1 MHMIRRNLVLVL
13 LWGIAAAFLGT
24 SACGG
29 DDKPPDPVPADT
41 AKRKV
46 LLEIDRMA
54 GTPALQLEQ
63 VINGKTVSL
72 KSIYEDAGI
81 ELDVRQDQI
90 DLPRQDQVGLPDLH
104 AMMTAFRSLEAPA
117 DVMRVHALILTSER
131 EDADTLGIMFD
142 FGEDDQDDRPR
153 EGFAVFA
160 DPHAGLPGGLN
171 PELLLTM
178 AHELAHCFNLH
189 HPDWEGEAF
198 RTGATIESYS
208 QADSVRWTLSDH
220 SKAHIRT
227 DPGREVWPGRS
238 NIGFG
243 LVTKGHLARHNL
255 SPSEA
260 FRIVEPTDFNARRP
274 EPAKAAAFRKAAQR
288 DRSRF
293 VSSDNP
299 VKLRLET
306 AKQNY
311 VAGEPVVL
319 TVALHNTGTTNQSV
333 YPLLDPKYRF
343 LNIEVLGPGET
354 DFETFQPVL
363 LADARGVKPETLAPG
378 ASIHEEARIYFGA
391 EGWVFKRPGE
401 YIVRGDYAAPLV
413 DGRPRDERERL
424 GSADLKI
431 VITEPASSAE
441 RRARDLIVER
451 QQGIYMVL
459 GGGDHLKSA
468 KSKLQ
473 TVVQEAPN
481 AAQTAA
487 VRLALGT
494 GALNP
499 TIDPQT
505 GVQSQPRLDEA
516 KKYLDATL
524 DSPQLSAVSVVKA
537 QAELADALDKKGR
550 TAEAKR
556 VRTETVQK
564 MQRHESAKEYID
576 DIKRPSKSPQ
586 KPPGKPPGGQP

>member
-1 MHMIRRNLVLVL
+1 MINRNIL
-13 LWGIAAAFLGT
+13 LSVSWSVAVSLLCI

-29 DDKPPDPVPADT
+29 GGDKPPNPPPTDSG
-41 AKRKV
+41 KRKV

-63 VINGKTVSL
+63 VINGKNVSL

-81 ELDVRQDQI
+81 ELDIRQDQI

-104 AMMTAFRSLEAPA
+104 AMMNAFRSIEAPP
-117 DVMRVHALILTSER
+117 DVMRVHALVLTSER
-131 EDADTLGIMFD
+131 EDPDTLGIMFD
-142 FGEDDQDDRPR
+142 FGEDDQDGRPR

-160 DPHAGLPGGLN
+160 DPHAGLSGGLN
-171 PELLLTM
+171 AELLLTM

-189 HPDWEGEAF
+189 HPDWEGDGF
-198 RTGATIESYS
+198 RSGGTIESYS
-208 QADSVRWTLSDH
+208 PADLVRWTLSEH
-220 SKAHIRT
+220 SKLHIRS

-243 LVTKGHLARHNL
+243 LVTQGHLARHNAA
-255 SPSEA
+255 PSEA
-260 FRIVEPTDFNARRP
+260 FRIVEPGNFNARRP
-274 EPAKAAAFRKAAQR
+274 AAALAAAFRKAAQR

-293 VSSDNP
+293 VSNDNP
-299 VKLRLET
+299 VKLRLES
-306 AKQNY
+306 AKQSY
-311 VAGEPVVL
+311 VVGEPVVL
-319 TVALHNTGTTNQSV
+319 TVALHNTGTTSQSV
-333 YPLLDPKYRF
+333 YPLLEPKYRF

-354 DFETFQPVL
+354 DFDTFQPVL

-378 ASIHEEARIYFGA
+378 ASLHAEARVFFGA
-391 EGWVFKRPGE
+391 DGWVFKQPGV
-401 YIVRGDYAAPLV
+401 YVVRGDYAAPLV
-413 DGRPRDERERL
+413 DGRPGDERERL
-424 GSADLKI
+424 ASADLKI
-431 VITEPASSAE
+431 VITEPTSSAE
-441 RRARDLIVER
+441 RRARELIVGPQE
-451 QQGIYMVL
+451 GLYLVL
-459 GGGDHLKSA
+459 GGGDHLKDASSRL
-468 KSKLQ
+468 K

-494 GALNP
+494 AALNP
-499 TIDPQT
+499 TIDPKT

-516 KKYLDATL
+516 KKHLDATL
-524 DSPQLSAVSVVKA
+524 DSQLPAVSVVKA
-537 QAELADALDKKGR
+537 QTELAEALEKKGR

-576 DIKRPSKSPQ
+576 EIKRPSKTPQ
-586 KPPGKPPGGQP
+586 KPQGKPPGGRQP

>member
-1 MHMIRRNLVLVL
+1 MPSRKTIVTTS
-13 LWGIAAAFLGT
+13 WAAAALLCL
-24 SACGG
+24 SACSG
-29 DDKPPDPVPADT
+29 DKKPPDPAPST
-41 AKRKV
+41 SKRKV

-63 VINGKTVSL
+63 VIGGKTVSL

-81 ELDVRQDQI
+81 ELEVRQDQV

-104 AMMTAFRSLEAPA
+104 ALMTAFRSVDAPA
-117 DVMRVHALILTSER
+117 DVMRVHALVLTSER
-131 EDADTLGIMFD
+131 EDPDTLGIMFD

-171 PELLLTM
+171 AELLLTV

-189 HPDWEGEAF
+189 HPDWEGDAF
-198 RTGATIESYS
+198 RSGATVESYS
-208 QADSVRWTLSDH
+208 QADSVRWTLSAH
-220 SKAHIRT
+220 SKAHIRS

-243 LVTKGHLARHNL
+243 LVTEGHLARHNA

-260 FRIVEPTDFNARRP
+260 FRVVNPADFNARRP
-274 EPAKAAAFRKAAQR
+274 AAARTAALRKASQR
-288 DRSRF
+288 DRSRY
-293 VSSDNP
+293 VSDDNP
-299 VKLRLET
+299 VKLRLESP
-306 AKQNY
+306 KQQF
-311 VAGEPVVL
+311 VVGETVVI

-378 ASIHEEARIYFGA
+378 ASLHEEARIFFGA

-401 YIVRGDYAAPLV
+401 YIVRADYAAPLV
-413 DGRPRDERERL
+413 DGRPRDDRERL
-424 GSADLKI
+424 ASADLKI

-451 QQGIYMVL
+451 QQGIYLVL
-459 GGGDHLKSA
+459 GGGDHLKGA
-468 KSKLQ
+468 ASKLK

-494 GALNP
+494 AALNP

-516 KKYLDATL
+516 KKHLDATL
-524 DSPQLSAVSVVKA
+524 DSQLPAVAVVKA
-537 QAELADALDKKGR
+537 QTELAEALDKKGR

-556 VRTETVQK
+556 VRSETVQK

-576 DIKRPSKSPQ
+576 EIKRPSKPPQ
-586 KPPGKPPGGQP
+586 RTPGKPPGERQNQK